1 MSPKTEEVFATDGA
15 HSESASRGCAH
26 AQNVFCTPPHITC
39 YMKNTYER
47 IRLTFQAMR
56 IIITL
61 IQDFNY
67 ANARANGIKERVFRT
82 SFLITAL
89 ALTSTYAF
97 GQCVVKIN
105 NQDYVGSRCYNS
117 TCEAFCALEIHHLQT
132 YTSDPLVPGFEVKP
146 TAQGYIVSSVPPE
159 LAAKTGFRPGDK
171 ILAIDGILLPLNTDR
186 GSAH

>member
-1 MSPKTEEVFATDGA
+1 
-15 HSESASRGCAH
+15 
-26 AQNVFCTPPHITC
+26 
-39 YMKNTYER
+39 
-47 IRLTFQAMR
+47 
-56 IIITL
+56 
-61 IQDFNY
+61 
-67 ANARANGIKERVFRT
+67 
-82 SFLITAL
+82 
-89 ALTSTYAF
+89 
-97 GQCVVKIN
+97 VVKIN

-186 GSAH
+186 GSADPLQDGRAHRFTIAREGKLRDLMLTGERLSSWRAKEKAATVTRSSVESSRIMPPTPLSEVNVQK